1 MDICSLSKIFYNFAD
16 DYFIGIMSIT
26 KEHRVPEYIAPE
38 VNVIELVSEGGLCQS
53 GTEGLGEKPGN
64 WD

>member
-1 MDICSLSKIFYNFAD
+1 
-16 DYFIGIMSIT
+16 MSIA
-26 KEHRVPEYIAPE
+26 KEHSVPEYIAPE

-53 GTEGLGEKPGN
+53 GTEGLGEKPGS

>member
-1 MDICSLSKIFYNFAD
+1 MCIA
-16 DYFIGIMSIT
+16 
-26 KEHRVPEYIAPE
+26 KEHSVPEYIAPG
-38 VNVIELVSEGGLCQS
+38 VDVIDLVLEGGLCQS